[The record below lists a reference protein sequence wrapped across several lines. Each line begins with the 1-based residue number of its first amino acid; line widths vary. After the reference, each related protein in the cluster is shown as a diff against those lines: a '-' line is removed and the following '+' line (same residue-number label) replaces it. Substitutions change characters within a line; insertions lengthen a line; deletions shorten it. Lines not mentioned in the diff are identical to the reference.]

1 MPKKSKKSKSKRQT
15 LKQKYKVLKK
25 VREHHRKKRREA
37 RKNGTVNKAPKDPG
51 IPNNWPFKEELIQQL
66 KNQKERAIARQKALR
81 QAQRE
86 VSEKASMDTDLA
98 ALGQEAMARQHEFA
112 DVKNGGKLGSE
123 TFVDSSV
130 KAFYKDFARVVQ
142 ASDVVIEVLD
152 ARDPAG
158 TRCLDVEK
166 FIRRAGSNKKIVL
179 LLNKIDLV
187 PQEVIQEWL
196 TYFREELPTVAFK
209 CSTQLQASN
218 LGRKGLQTSSGSSE
232 CLGAD
237 LLLQLLKNYAR
248 SKGGLKTSITV
259 GIVGLP
265 NVGKSSLI
273 NSLKRARVAQVGN
286 TPGMTRNIQEV
297 HLDRQVTLLDSPG
310 IVFSESGADGVAAAA
325 LRNALKV
332 ESLDDPV
339 LPVTEI
345 VRRCPKKQLMVIYKV
360 PSFTDTEEFLA
371 HVASARGK
379 LRQGGTVDIAAA
391 AKIVIHD
398 WNDGRI
404 PYYTR
409 PPKRNSEVLGTSA
422 VVQDW
427 GADFNA
433 DEVFAAEANAIVEKL
448 PSMKDDALF
457 FQTNSAEP
465 LKIEFQDHGVS
476 HGHDNGAVVGL
487 EKTMDVDVNSEI
499 SSEVDV
505 DEMDEEEG
513 PLKSTK
519 NVSTKVAKENQNS
532 KLYQEEGQLNPHRV
546 KAQRKK
552 RKKSEKRKELAE
564 DDDDSDFDFDADWK
578 DADLEEENAYERLAS
593 LSDD

>member
-86 VSEKASMDTDLA
+86 VSGKANVDTDLA

-112 DVKNGGKLGSE
+112 GVKDGGKLESE

-158 TRCLDVEK
+158 TRCQDVEK

-196 TYFREELPTVAFK
+196 TYLREELPTVAFK

-310 IVFSESGADGVAAAA
+310 IVFSESGADGMAAAA

-360 PSFTDTEEFLA
+360 PSFTETEEFLA

-409 PPKRNSEVLGTSA
+409 PPERNSEVLGTSA

-448 PSMKDDALF
+448 PSMKDDATLF

-465 LKIEFQDHGVS
+465 LKIEFQDHAVS
-476 HGHDNGAVVGL
+476 HGHENGAVGL
-487 EKTMDVDVNSEI
+487 EKTVDVDVSSEI

-505 DEMDEEEG
+505 DEMDEEDG

-519 NVSTKVAKENQNS
+519 TRSTKLAKENQNS
-532 KLYQEEGQLNPHRV
+532 KLYQEEGQLNPHLA

-552 RKKSEKRKELAE
+552 RKKLEKRKELAE
-564 DDDDSDFDFDADWK
+564 DADSDFDFDADWK
-578 DADLEEENAYERLAS
+578 DANLEEENAYERLAS